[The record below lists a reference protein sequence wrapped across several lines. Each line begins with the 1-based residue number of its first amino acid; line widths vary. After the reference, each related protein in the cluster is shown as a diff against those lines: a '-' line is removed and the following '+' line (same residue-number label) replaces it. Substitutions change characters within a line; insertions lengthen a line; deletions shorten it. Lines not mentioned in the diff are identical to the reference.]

1 MSSKTRLVPAELR
14 QRTEHSCD
22 RCKSRKQKCN
32 TSAGQL
38 RCTHCLKYGYDCV
51 VTKPRKQRLR
61 GSVEAYS
68 ARMAALEGLVKGLVP
83 EADLSSLQSVQSVG
97 RALGI
102 PLPDGAAGPGDGRPP
117 TESEGGGEKGSE
129 HEQLVH
135 DRQGQS
141 QYIGRASSYFFQMKL
156 RAMVS
161 PGQNG
166 SIRQM
171 HLFGPNPADRSLV
184 SERSLDITRRDM
196 ETVDIHS
203 IANSTSLDRH
213 GSAASPKAAPR
224 HTDRTT
230 VLLIVRAFFDRVNVD
245 FPVLHEASFLETLEA
260 WCKSPT
266 AADHVW
272 LCSFLCVL
280 MLGRRHCDI
289 DISDEQE
296 ERWWLQIQMF
306 LPKVMF
312 TSSLASIQSLML
324 AALHLHNTNSRDIC
338 WTLTGAAVRIGFAI
352 GLHRDDIETDG
363 TPLLREM
370 RKKLWWTLY
379 SFEQL
384 QVSSYDRPSAMND
397 ARHLPGPPREGI
409 LGMAAN
415 NLPEYATWCNRLATL
430 LGAANS
436 LPEAAKSDF
445 SGPLSP
451 AVKLLSDLT
460 SWNRSLPQHLSMDA
474 IDSMP
479 PQFQRILILLHVQ
492 YHYTASFVS
501 RYALLSRFTALS
513 GDSTRV
519 FSGSLASISDTCIES
534 GRQSSQLLLKLDSI
548 NNFNAV
554 SWLDVYYIY
563 SSTLILVL
571 SIICD
576 VTQDK
581 TESATDTR
589 QLLGDCFELSSKYL
603 SDDKVPGTM
612 RRWLTIVGEL
622 QAMVDEFT
630 NAHDGRN
637 SGPPS
642 GRASQPPI
650 RGANKSSSG
659 VGMHDSTLNIDS
671 GQYRTDLS
679 GTVLEPIL
687 ASLFDPETTADFQFP
702 NLPSFPG
709 FSYDYSLPHAGPT
722 ESRAWQEMHWE
733 EISDML
739 LGATESLT

>member
-1 MSSKTRLVPAELR
+1 
-14 QRTEHSCD
+14 
-22 RCKSRKQKCN
+22 
-32 TSAGQL
+32 
-38 RCTHCLKYGYDCV
+38 
-51 VTKPRKQRLR
+51 
-61 GSVEAYS
+61 
-68 ARMAALEGLVKGLVP
+68 MAALECLVKGLVP
-83 EADLSSLQSVQSVG
+83 EADLSSLESVQCIG

-102 PLPDGAAGPGDGRPP
+102 PLPDSAAGPGEGRPSA
-117 TESEGGGEKGSE
+117 ESEVGSE
-129 HEQLVH
+129 KRSEDEQLVH

-156 RAMVS
+156 RAFVS

-166 SIRQM
+166 TVRQM
-171 HLFGPNPADRSLV
+171 DLFGPNPADRSLA
-184 SERSLDITRRDM
+184 SERNLDITRIDM
-196 ETVDIHS
+196 EAVDIHS
-203 IANSTSLDRH
+203 ITNSTSQGYH
-213 GSAASPKAAPR
+213 GAAASPEATPGR
-224 HTDRTT
+224 TDRST

-266 AADHVW
+266 AADQVW

-296 ERWWLQIQMF
+296 ERWWLQIQRF

-352 GLHRDDIETDG
+352 GLHRDNIETDG

-397 ARHLPGPPREGI
+397 SRHLPGPPREGI

-415 NLPEYATWCNRLATL
+415 NLPEYATWCNRLSIL

-436 LPEAAKSDF
+436 LPEAAKSDY

-460 SWNRSLPQHLSMDA
+460 NWSTGLPQHLSMDA

-479 PQFQRILILLHVQ
+479 PQFQRILILLHAQ
-492 YHYTASFVS
+492 YHYTTSFVS

-513 GDSTRV
+513 GDNRRT
-519 FSGSLASISDTCIES
+519 FSASLTSISDTCIAS
-534 GRQSSQLLLKLDSI
+534 GRRSSQLLLKLDSI
-548 NNFNAV
+548 NDFNAV
-554 SWLDVYYIY
+554 SWFLDVYYIY

-576 VTQDK
+576 VTQNK
-581 TESATDTR
+581 TDSARDTR
-589 QLLGDCFELSSKYL
+589 QLLDDCFELSSRYL
-603 SDDKVPGTM
+603 RNDKVPGTM
-612 RRWLTIVGEL
+612 RRWLTIISEL
-622 QAMVDEFT
+622 HAMVNEFT
-630 NAHDGRN
+630 NGHGGRN
-637 SGPPS
+637 SEPPFA
-642 GRASQPPI
+642 GASQPPI
-650 RGANKSSSG
+650 RGASRTASG
-659 VGMHDSTLNIDS
+659 FGIHDNDLNID
-671 GQYRTDLS
+671 GDYRTDLT
-679 GTVLEPIL
+679 GTALDPIL
-687 ASLFDPETTADFQFP
+687 ASLFEPGTTADFPFT
-702 NLPSFPG
+702 NLSSIPG
-709 FSYDYSLPHAGPT
+709 SVCDNSIPHVGLT
-722 ESRAWQEMHWE
+722 EPRTWHEMHWE
-733 EISDML
+733 EISDMI
-739 LGATESLT
+739 LGATESLS